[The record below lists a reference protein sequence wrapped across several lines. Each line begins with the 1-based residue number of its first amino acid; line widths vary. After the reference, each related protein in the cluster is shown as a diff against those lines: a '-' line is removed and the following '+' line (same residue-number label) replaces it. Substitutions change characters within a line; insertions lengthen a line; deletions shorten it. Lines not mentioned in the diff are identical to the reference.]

1 MAIFIGYYLNAFSA
15 VKSRDINS
23 KYIFENA
30 LEFLEIYEADE
41 QGLICLFYAL
51 YIKRNT
57 ELFSKYN
64 LEDTISWV
72 KKGISISNGELWS
85 DLPAL
90 LKYNLAYPLGI
101 CTDFYQGIKL
111 IEEVKLTFQQ
121 SCNLYR
127 IISCLN
133 NESIL
138 LICCGFYRPAIQKLN
153 GILCHTS
160 ISAYPTIA
168 SAAENNLILAY
179 VLNNEFDQAL
189 TQMSLSIKNSSPAAN
204 CVWAPYCLYRLSK
217 TKEALQII
225 SKFDKDS
232 LTKDDIYLF
241 RLLRAVI
248 RIDRRAINN
257 VINPF
262 LNCLCSQYNW
272 TILMI
277 FLRILCCYFEEENDY
292 ENLSIVLKARLD
304 CKEQIFPT
312 ELPLVFRV

>member
-133 NESIL
+133 NESIRVFQLIQQSLQL
-138 LICCGFYRPAIQKLN
+138 LK
-153 GILCHTS
+153 
-160 ISAYPTIA
+160 TI
-168 SAAENNLILAY
+168 
-179 VLNNEFDQAL
+179 
-189 TQMSLSIKNSSPAAN
+189 
-204 CVWAPYCLYRLSK
+204 
-217 TKEALQII
+217 
-225 SKFDKDS
+225 
-232 LTKDDIYLF
+232 
-241 RLLRAVI
+241 
-248 RIDRRAINN
+248 
-257 VINPF
+257 
-262 LNCLCSQYNW
+262 
-272 TILMI
+272 
-277 FLRILCCYFEEENDY
+277 
-292 ENLSIVLKARLD
+292 
-304 CKEQIFPT
+304 
-312 ELPLVFRV
+312 